1 VKEPDKESQNLFS
14 KSELFSDVVRVP
26 LRLSVDDIELN
37 PAKVTAEIIR
47 TSYDLTFNP
56 EEIQKLYNWLG
67 ESIRDH
73 PYAPVRIR
81 VIGKLES

>member
-1 VKEPDKESQNLFS
+1 
-14 KSELFSDVVRVP
+14 VRVP

-47 TSYDLTFNP
+47 TAYDLTINP
-56 EEIQKLYNWLG
+56 EEIQKLYKWLG
-67 ESIRDH
+67 ESIKDH
-73 PYAPVRIR
+73 PYAPLKIR